1 LDQDIVMG
9 EYPCDR
15 YAVLVEEGVPRGGLF
30 ELEQTTY
37 YRVVEVGAGRV
48 MLTFRGE
55 MEASLSTETGTWDDY
70 RYSGVSGVTIALDGK
85 SVTVRYHDGREEKL
99 PLHQPDL
106 D

>member
-1 LDQDIVMG
+1 MDQHLF
-9 EYPCDR
+9 DR

-37 YRVVEVGAGRV
+37 YRVVEVRTGRV

-55 MEASLSTETGTWDDY
+55 MEASLSTDTGTWESY
-70 RYSGVSGVTIALDGK
+70 RYSGVYGVTMALDGK
-85 SVTVRYHDGREEKL
+85 SVTVRYHDGREERI